1 MTIYRWRIDTKIQ
14 NMGKKNKEKAEE
26 LVNDAHVEVVD
37 AVNEPALNEVKV
49 EEKLNE
55 VFELKDAEAK
65 VIQDVPSVP
74 VLSVKQ
80 RYQKMV
86 EGKNFELSVSGKTI
100 YSSKSNVKFSMLED
114 GVMIDRQKY
123 SYSGLTFRIK

>member
-1 MTIYRWRIDTKIQ
+1 VTIYRWRIDTKIQ

>member
-14 NMGKKNKEKAEE
+14 NMTKKNKEKTEE
-26 LVNDAHVEVVD
+26 LVNDAHVEATD

-65 VIQDVPSVP
+65 VIQDVPSAP

-114 GVMIDRQKY
+114 GIMVDRQKY
-123 SYSGLTFRIK
+123 AYSGLTFRIK